1 MHAKICAS
9 TVKHQS
15 NDQFSV
21 YWDLTKQWNS
31 GLEQRTGRFPHASWL
46 SRAAPH
52 ALLHLEQARSGE
64 ILCPLNLPFQSGVLP
79 FLPHQVSGGWLS
91 AIQPAVLSPC
101 SVNVCVCG
109 GRTGVPDSLWPIDCS
124 LPGSATHG
132 LLQARI
138 LEWVAIPFSWN
149 CLQHGDWTRVSCAAG
164 RFFTT
169 WATRK
174 VLTWGK
180 KPFI

>member
-1 MHAKICAS
+1 MHAKISAPV
-9 TVKHQS
+9 VKHQS

-31 GLEQRTGRFPHASWL
+31 GLEQRTGRFPRASWL

-101 SVNVCVCG
+101 SVNVCVWG

-149 CLQHGDWTRVSCAAG
+149 SLPTQGLNLGFLHCRQILSS
-164 RFFTT
+164 

-174 VLTWGK
+174 VLTWCK